1 MKFRTSPLFGLACT
15 LALASAAAYAED
27 KPSYSNKW
35 RIEVSESA
43 KSAGTMLFRLTP
55 KDGTPVDVSVAIA
68 DGRSENH
75 VAKDIRDAMKTAL
88 DAKAFHTEVDDGED
102 VLVKKKKGPDF
113 ALVLVES
120 NVEAVRINVEK
131 E

>member
-1 MKFRTSPLFGLACT
+1 MQLRTWRLLGLACL
-15 LALASAAAYAED
+15 LALVSASAYSAD
-27 KPSYSNKW
+27 QPNYSNKW

-55 KDGTPVDVSVAIA
+55 KDGAPIEVSVAIA

-75 VAKDIRDAMKTAL
+75 IAKDIRDALKTAL

-120 NVEAVRINVEK
+120 NVEAVRIHGEK